1 MNNQDAIYLMM
12 TYVFVGLFSPGPN
25 VVLLTASGAR
35 FGFKATVPHILGVAL
50 GVGII
55 AGLTGLGIGV
65 LILTVPWLIFG
76 LKIVAALWILWMA
89 WGLWQSRPVTKRKTG
104 IRSFTFVEAVLFQ
117 AVNPK
122 IWIVALAAA
131 IYVSDFPPSQQAMY
145 LAAAFSGIN
154 LFVCLFWTWAGSLLS
169 LLLNTPRAW
178 QIFMR
183 IMAVALAGFSL
194 AVFL

>member
-65 LILTVPWLIFG
+65 LILTVPWLILG

-89 WGLWQSRPVTKRKTG
+89 WGLWQARPVTKRETG
-104 IRSFTFVEAVLFQ
+104 IRPFRFVEAVLFQ

-154 LFVCLFWTWAGSLLS
+154 LLVCLFWTWAGSLLS
-169 LLLNTPRAW
+169 LLLNNPRVW
-178 QIFMR
+178 QISMR